1 MARAKR
7 ARKTS
12 ENEGNVVQNENSGYE
27 QFREQRIKENMERMQ
42 KLGILDLSQN
52 LKKSHTKPKPNPTP
66 RNPSDKKTHN
76 PLPLSGSPRRSTRF
90 FLFLFWVFFKFEPCL
105 VGGKMRKRNGKWKK
119 VFVFDFV
126 GVFIN
131 LSKSSKF
138 ERNMSRKQLL
148 YCLLLAFLCMLSSSY
163 VWLLRKWRERKEWKF
178 CVLLCLC
185 YPLHSSGYF
194 MFCGLAFDWL
204 MRIWGKIKREGTC
217 LCVQYCF
224 CP

>member
-66 RNPSDKKTHN
+66 RNPSDKKTHD

-90 FLFLFWVFFKFEPCL
+90 FLFLFWVFLNFESL
-105 VGGKMRKRNGKWKK
+105 
-119 VFVFDFV
+119 FDWWE
-126 GVFIN
+126 N
-131 LSKSSKF
+131 
-138 ERNMSRKQLL
+138 E
-148 YCLLLAFLCMLSSSY
+148 
-163 VWLLRKWRERKEWKF
+163 EKEWKVKESF
-178 CVLLCLC
+178 C
-185 YPLHSSGYF
+185 F
-194 MFCGLAFDWL
+194 WFC
-204 MRIWGKIKREGTC
+204 WGFYKFE
-217 LCVQYCF
+217 
-224 CP
+224 

>member
-90 FLFLFWVFFKFEPCL
+90 FLFLFWVLLNFESL
-105 VGGKMRKRNGKWKK
+105 FGWWEN
-119 VFVFDFV
+119 
-126 GVFIN
+126 
-131 LSKSSKF
+131 
-138 ERNMSRKQLL
+138 E
-148 YCLLLAFLCMLSSSY
+148 
-163 VWLLRKWRERKEWKF
+163 EKEWKVKESF
-178 CVLLCLC
+178 C
-185 YPLHSSGYF
+185 F
-194 MFCGLAFDWL
+194 WFC
-204 MRIWGKIKREGTC
+204 WGFYKFE
-217 LCVQYCF
+217 
-224 CP
+224 

>member
-90 FLFLFWVFFKFEPCL
+90 FLFLFLVFLNFESL
-105 VGGKMRKRNGKWKK
+105 FGWWEN
-119 VFVFDFV
+119 
-126 GVFIN
+126 
-131 LSKSSKF
+131 
-138 ERNMSRKQLL
+138 E
-148 YCLLLAFLCMLSSSY
+148 
-163 VWLLRKWRERKEWKF
+163 EKEWKVKESF
-178 CVLLCLC
+178 C
-185 YPLHSSGYF
+185 F
-194 MFCGLAFDWL
+194 
-204 MRIWGKIKREGTC
+204 
-217 LCVQYCF
+217 
-224 CP
+224 

>member
-90 FLFLFWVFFKFEPCL
+90 FLFLFWVFLNFESL
-105 VGGKMRKRNGKWKK
+105 FGWWEN
-119 VFVFDFV
+119 
-126 GVFIN
+126 
-131 LSKSSKF
+131 
-138 ERNMSRKQLL
+138 E
-148 YCLLLAFLCMLSSSY
+148 
-163 VWLLRKWRERKEWKF
+163 EKEWKVKESF
-178 CVLLCLC
+178 C
-185 YPLHSSGYF
+185 F
-194 MFCGLAFDWL
+194 WFC
-204 MRIWGKIKREGTC
+204 WGFYKFE
-217 LCVQYCF
+217 
-224 CP
+224 